1 MKLSWPNWHWIECLQ
16 LPEKKECVLC
26 AKQNY
31 PTVWADGFCRVIL
44 INDQNYPG
52 YCRVDLISHKK
63 EMSDLFDEEKLKLMR
78 VVFKLE
84 SLINIFLKP
93 DKINLASL
101 GNITPHV
108 HWHIIPR
115 YFNDKHFPESIWSE
129 KKRNAIN
136 KFSKVQELEFIK
148 YVNNKLNP

>member
-1 MKLSWPNWHWIECLQ
+1 LQ
-16 LPEKKECVLC
+16 LPKKKECVLC

-31 PTVWADGFCRVIL
+31 PTIWVDGFCRVIL

-101 GNITPHV
+101 GNIIPHV
-108 HWHIIPR
+108 HWHVIPR
-115 YFNDKHFPESIWSE
+115 FKEDRHFPKSIWSE
-129 KKRNAIN
+129 SKKI
-136 KFSKVQELEFIK
+136 SKIEDFGISREKEFIE
-148 YVNNKLNP
+148 YLSVGLN

>member
-1 MKLSWPNWHWIECLQ
+1 LQ

-31 PTVWADGFCRVIL
+31 PTIWADGFCRVIL

-101 GNITPHV
+101 GNIIPHV
-108 HWHIIPR
+108 HWHVIPR
-115 YFNDKHFPESIWSE
+115 FKEDRHFPKSIWSE
-129 KKRNAIN
+129 SQRMS
-136 KFSKVQELEFIK
+136 KFEDFEILREKEFIK
-148 YVNNKLNP
+148 YLSVGLN

>member
-1 MKLSWPNWHWIECLQ
+1 LQ

-101 GNITPHV
+101 GNIIPHV
-108 HWHIIPR
+108 HWHVIPR
-115 YFNDKHFPESIWSE
+115 FKEDRHFPKSIWSE
-129 KKRNAIN
+129 SQRMS
-136 KFSKVQELEFIK
+136 KFEDFEIFREKEFIK
-148 YVNNKLNP
+148 YLSVGLN